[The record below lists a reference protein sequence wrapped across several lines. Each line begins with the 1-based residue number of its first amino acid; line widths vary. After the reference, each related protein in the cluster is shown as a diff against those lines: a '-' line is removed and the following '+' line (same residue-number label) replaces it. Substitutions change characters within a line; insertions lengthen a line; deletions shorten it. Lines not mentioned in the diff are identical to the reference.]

1 MTDDIVIAPSLVI
14 DKILIVDDD
23 PFVRDILM
31 KCLQAEG
38 YVCATAQSAE
48 AALDLLAQED
58 FSLII
63 SDIMMPG
70 KSGID
75 LLGIV
80 RERYPNTAV
89 IMVTAVDDRATAVKA
104 LHLGAYGYV
113 IKPFDL
119 NEIVISVVNALERR
133 RLWINSKEYEVR
145 LENEV
150 KERTEAIRH
159 REEEICLRL
168 TAACEYR
175 DVETGTHN
183 RRIGLYAFMVA
194 DYLGWGNQVMDE
206 IRIAACMHDIGKM
219 GVPDHILLKTGPLTD
234 EEFEIIKT
242 HTTIGAKILSGS
254 DISLLQMAHDIA
266 LCHHEKW
273 NGTGYPEG
281 RAGEEIP
288 PPARVV
294 AILDVYDALVHKRVY
309 RPPIPE
315 DVALKMMEK
324 DKGTHF
330 DPQIFDAFIA
340 VLPKIRQIRMQFRD
354 EDE

>member
-1 MTDDIVIAPSLVI
+1 MAENVTIPSSLVI

-23 PFVRDILM
+23 PFIRDIIF

-38 YVCATAQSAE
+38 YVCATVPNAE
-48 AALDLLAQED
+48 AALEQLEQDSFA
-58 FSLII
+58 LII

-70 KSGID
+70 KSGIE
-75 LLGIV
+75 LLTAV
-80 RERYPNTAV
+80 RERYPDTAF
-89 IMVTAVDDRATAVKA
+89 IMVTAVDDRETAVKA

-113 IKPFDL
+113 IKPFDM
-119 NEIVISVVNALERR
+119 NEIIISVVNALERR
-133 RLWINSKEYEVR
+133 RLWLNSKEYEVR

-150 KERTEAIRH
+150 KERTQEIRH

-175 DVETGTHN
+175 DEETGTHN
-183 RRIGLYAFMVA
+183 RRIGLYAFLMA
-194 DYLGWGNQVMDE
+194 DYLGWGNKVMDE
-206 IRIAACMHDIGKM
+206 IRIAACMHDIGKI
-219 GVPDHILLKTGPLTD
+219 GIPDSILLKSGRLND

-254 DISLLQMAHDIA
+254 DVSLLQMAHDIA
-266 LCHHEKW
+266 LSHHEKW
-273 NGTGYPEG
+273 DGTGYPEG
-281 RAGEEIP
+281 RTGEEIP

-324 DKGTHF
+324 DKSIYF
-330 DPQIFDAFIA
+330 DPQVFDAFMAI
-340 VLPKIRQIRMQFRD
+340 LPKIRQIRLQVRD

>member
-1 MTDDIVIAPSLVI
+1 MADDIVIAPSLVI
-14 DKILIVDDD
+14 DKILIIDDD
-23 PFVRDILM
+23 PFVRDIIL

-38 YVCATAQSAE
+38 YVCTTAPSAE
-48 AALDLLAQED
+48 AALELLSQED

-70 KSGID
+70 KSGIE
-75 LLGIV
+75 LLSIV
-80 RERYPNTAV
+80 RERYPDTAV

-133 RLWINSKEYEVR
+133 RLSLTSKEYEVR
-145 LENEV
+145 LEHEV

-175 DVETGTHN
+175 DIETGTHN
-183 RRIGLYAFMVA
+183 RRIGLYAFMIA
-194 DYLGWGNQVMDE
+194 DHLGWGSQIMDE
-206 IRIAACMHDIGKM
+206 IRIAACMHDIGKI
-219 GVPDHILLKTGPLTD
+219 GVPDNILLKTSSLTD

-254 DISLLQMAHDIA
+254 EISLLQMAHDIA
-266 LCHHEKW
+266 LSHHEKW
-273 NGTGYPEG
+273 DGTGYPEG
-281 RAGEEIP
+281 RAGEAIP
-288 PPARVV
+288 PPARIVS
-294 AILDVYDALVHKRVY
+294 ILDVYDALVHKRVY
-309 RPPIPE
+309 RPAIPE
-315 DVALKMMEK
+315 DIALKMMEK

-330 DPQIFDAFIA
+330 DPHIFDAFIA
-340 VLPKIRQIRMQFRD
+340 VLPKIRQIRIQFRD
-354 EDE
+354 EE